1 MAGFEI
7 QRVESKF
14 FDLDD
19 IIAKSDSTSCTF
31 EIGDLNPDFFQEM
44 LGVSKPTQ
52 NADGYGVDAPYWLLE
67 SVRSSF
73 SIQLPK
79 AYSVNMQ
86 NVLNADSKKLNL
98 SGLQQHFYG
107 NGMQLCRLMKG
118 ENPDGALSLA
128 RCLVSTLTQ
137 RLGEIVSTATHLQS
151 KGEKFDS
158 LETKVFLEGKRCK
171 EDIDTWLRQDNK
183 CSSKKRKR
191 LSL

>member
-31 EIGDLNPDFFQEM
+31 EIGDLNPGLKSHRKPKNSSDFCSDFFQEM

-73 SIQLPK
+73 SVRI
-79 AYSVNMQ
+79 
-86 NVLNADSKKLNL
+86 
-98 SGLQQHFYG
+98 
-107 NGMQLCRLMKG
+107 
-118 ENPDGALSLA
+118 
-128 RCLVSTLTQ
+128 
-137 RLGEIVSTATHLQS
+137 
-151 KGEKFDS
+151 
-158 LETKVFLEGKRCK
+158 
-171 EDIDTWLRQDNK
+171 
-183 CSSKKRKR
+183 
-191 LSL
+191 